1 MTNGFERRQCWSLQR
16 EMENRCKN
24 SGDIEVEE
32 LFPQYGHRIYANP
45 KYSLPVVMAMYK
57 RCRKVS

>member
-1 MTNGFERRQCWSLQR
+1 MGLNAVKCSSIKR
-16 EMENRCKN
+16 EMGNRCKKN
-24 SGDIEVEE
+24 GDIEVEE
-32 LFPQYGHRIYANP
+32 MCPQYSHRIYAKP